1 MAIRINRGSDLNPF
15 LNGNQSIHK
24 TIRIGFQKSSN
35 SPKRKF
41 LVRKERIWE
50 KRTLRR
56 YESRRFQG
64 LNTDLRETLRSSLEN
79 DETDEKNSIFHL
91 QSIIR
96 NLTLTV
102 LNGI

>member
-15 LNGNQSIHK
+15 LHGNQSIHK
-24 TIRIGFQKSSN
+24 TIRTGFQKSSN

-41 LVRKERIWE
+41 LVRKGRIWE

-56 YESRRFQG
+56 YESGRFQG
-64 LNTDLRETLRSSLEN
+64 LITDLRETLRSSLEN
-79 DETDEKNSIFHL
+79 DEMDEKNSIFHL